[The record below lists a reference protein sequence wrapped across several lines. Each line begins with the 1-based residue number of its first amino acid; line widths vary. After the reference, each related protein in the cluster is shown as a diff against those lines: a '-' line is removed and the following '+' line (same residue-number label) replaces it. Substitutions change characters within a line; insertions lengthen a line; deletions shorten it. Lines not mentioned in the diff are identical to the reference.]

1 MEKNSEIKTF
11 WTNKA
16 KEVLLGRKIVSVRYL
31 TDKEMQTLDWYE
43 RSVVFVLDNGTL
55 CFIASD
61 DEGNGGGSLHYFLNN
76 DEFNVLPTLS

>member
-1 MEKNSEIKTF
+1 MNKNSEIKTF

-16 KEVLLGRKIVSVRYL
+16 KEVLLGKKIVGVRYL
-31 TDKEMQTLDWYE
+31 TDKEMELLGWYE

-61 DEGNGGGSLHYFLNN
+61 DEGNGGGSLHCYSSN
-76 DEFNVLPTLS
+76 DEFTILPILS

>member
-1 MEKNSEIKTF
+1 MNKNSEIKAF

-16 KEVLLGRKIVSVRYL
+16 KEVLLGKKIVGVRYL
-31 TDKEMQTLDWYE
+31 TDKEMELLGWYE

-61 DEGNGGGSLHYFLNN
+61 DEGNGGGSLHYCSSN
-76 DEFNVLPTLS
+76 DEFNILPTLS